1 MKPFLILILL
11 GTLNLPTLGAD
22 WPQFL
27 GPNRDGSAAAS
38 EMPVKGDSESVTLWK
53 RDLGSGF
60 AGPVVVGT
68 DVIVFHRQGNE
79 MITESLN
86 AADGQTKWKHSYNT
100 DYRDSFG
107 FDNGPRAVPAVVDGV
122 IFTHG
127 PEGRVEALQLTDGSP
142 VWSFDTVKEVGSPQ
156 GFFGRACSPL
166 VIHGKV
172 ILNVGG
178 PNAGIIA
185 LDAKQGTLLWKSTS
199 HEAGYASGV
208 VMPGD
213 SFTAAF
219 FTRNGITVLNAANGQ
234 VLADERFRADMEASV
249 NAASPLACGEGHL
262 FFSACYDVGA
272 GIWQWDK
279 TKQSLTHIWN
289 KSEALDCHYSTPVW
303 HNGHLYG
310 FHGRQE
316 SGAVLR
322 CVSGVDGTVKWE
334 SSLSVPGGTLIR
346 LHDHLLIVTE
356 RGELWVVKAN
366 PSKFDLLTTTQI
378 MGLRHRS
385 HAAFANGILYARD
398 SEKLVAVKIN

>member
-1 MKPFLILILL
+1 MFS
-11 GTLNLPTLGAD
+11 TLNLTTLGAD

-27 GPNRDGSAAAS
+27 GPNRDGSTAAS
-38 EMPVKGDSESVTLWK
+38 EMPVKGDSEAVTLWK

-86 AADGQTKWKHSYNT
+86 AVDGQTKWKHSYTT

-107 FDNGPRAVPAVVDGV
+107 FDNGPRAVPTVVDGL

-127 PEGRVEALQLTDGSP
+127 PEGRVEALQLADGSP
-142 VWSFDTVKEVGSPQ
+142 VWSFDTIKEVGSPQ

-213 SFTAAF
+213 SSTTAF
-219 FTRNGITVLNAANGQ
+219 FTRNGITVLKAATGQ
-234 VLADERFRADMEASV
+234 VLADELFRADMEASV
-249 NAASPLACGEGHL
+249 NAASPLACGEGRL

-272 GIWQWDK
+272 GIWQWDI
-279 TKQSLTHIWN
+279 TKQSLTHIWR
-289 KSEALDCHYSTPVW
+289 KSEVLDCHYSTPVW

-322 CVSGVDGTVKWE
+322 CVSGIDGRVKWE
-334 SSLSVPGGTLIR
+334 SSFSVPGGTLIR

-356 RGELWVVKAN
+356 RGELWIVKAH

-385 HAAFANGILYARD
+385 HAAFANGVLYARD